1 MIQVIY
7 MLGTA
12 DEHRRNAE
20 TIRKS
25 NGKIKI
31 EAMKEEE
38 KRLNGR

>member
-12 DEHRRNAE
+12 DEHRRNVDA
-20 TIRKS
+20 IRKT
-25 NGKIKI
+25 NGKIRI